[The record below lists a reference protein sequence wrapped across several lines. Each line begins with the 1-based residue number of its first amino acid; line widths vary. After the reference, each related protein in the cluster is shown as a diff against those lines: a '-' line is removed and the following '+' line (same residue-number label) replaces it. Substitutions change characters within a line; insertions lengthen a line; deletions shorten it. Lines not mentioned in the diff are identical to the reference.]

1 MKKRF
6 NIIYDEERLDKGKY
20 YIEIPFN
27 VWDTFG
33 NKGRVKVICEINEF
47 SYDTTLIPKGSGHYV
62 LMLTKKMRSDSKLI
76 SGDKISISIQLQN
89 IVKPQIAT
97 MEERLKIDNIIFRKQ
112 PTNKTCGTACVAM
125 LINKSVEEVID
136 IVGKKPMGIGK
147 IVEVLDKYSIRH
159 SEKNIKISK
168 KNPSPSDISILTVKF
183 EDHNHYILLFKGKY
197 YDPARGVLDNLPE
210 GAKITMFLEIHG

>member
-1 MKKRF
+1 MNKRF
-6 NIIYDEERLDKGKY
+6 NTIYDEERLVKGKY
-20 YIEIPFN
+20 YIDIPFN

-33 NKGRVKVICEINEF
+33 KKGRVKVICEINDVL
-47 SYDTTLIPKGSGHYV
+47 YNTTLIPKGDGNYV

-76 SGDKISISIQLQN
+76 SGDEISISIQLQN
-89 IVKPQIAT
+89 IVKPKIAT
-97 MEERLKIDNIIFRKQ
+97 MEERLKIDNIVFRRQ

-147 IVEVLDKYSIRH
+147 IVEVLDEYSIRH
-159 SEKNIKISK
+159 SEKNIKISE

-183 EDHNHYILLFKGKY
+183 EDHNHYIVLFKGKY